1 MIVVSDATPLIHLS
15 KIDELHLI
23 KRLYEKC
30 CITQTVYDETVVEGQ
45 KFGHHDSDRIKDAIG
60 DWLEIKDP
68 KGDVD
73 QLIKKHSIHFGEASS
88 ILLAKELSSL
98 LLINERDGREVARK
112 EGVTVKGTLGI
123 IADGVKEEKIS
134 ATSAIAMLG
143 KFENEPNEFWLDP
156 IIVHEAIKMISE
168 IGKKK
173 HDVSGDV
180 E

>member
-15 KIDELHLI
+15 KIDELQLI
-23 KRLYEKC
+23 KAMYEKC
-30 CITQTVYDETVVEGQ
+30 YITHTVYNETVVDGQ
-45 KFGHHDSDRIKDAIG
+45 KYGHHDSDVIREAIG
-60 DWLEIKDP
+60 DWLEIKEP

-73 QLIKKHSIHFGEASS
+73 QIIKKHSIHFGEASS

-98 LLINERDGREVARK
+98 LLINERVGREAARK
-112 EGVTVKGTLGI
+112 EGVKVKGTLGI

-134 ATSAIAMLG
+134 AASAITILG
-143 KFENEPNEFWLDP
+143 KFENEPDKFWLDP

-173 HDVSGDV
+173 QESR
-180 E
+180 

>member
-1 MIVVSDATPLIHLS
+1 MTMAEAMS
-15 KIDELHLI
+15 LI
-23 KRLYEKC
+23 KCTKYQL
-30 CITQTVYDETVVEGQ
+30 Q
-45 KFGHHDSDRIKDAIG
+45 K
-60 DWLEIKDP
+60 
-68 KGDVD
+68 
-73 QLIKKHSIHFGEASS
+73 LI
-88 ILLAKELSSL
+88 
-98 LLINERDGREVARK
+98 
-112 EGVTVKGTLGI
+112 
-123 IADGVKEEKIS
+123 KEEKIS